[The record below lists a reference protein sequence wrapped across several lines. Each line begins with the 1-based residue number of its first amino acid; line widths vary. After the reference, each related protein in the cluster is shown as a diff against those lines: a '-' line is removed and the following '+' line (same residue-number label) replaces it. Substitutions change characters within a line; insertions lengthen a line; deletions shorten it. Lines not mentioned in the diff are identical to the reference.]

1 MGTSPGTESKS
12 PKFSNN
18 KTLRQGEPHRI
29 VPFQAPEFRPFY
41 IATVVTQSHV
51 LMSGIALRA
60 SPLSSFSPLS
70 QPNPPLLELQNTVQ
84 VRCPTTRRRS
94 HPCSHAF
101 LILDTASDS
110 KVDPAAVK
118 PDGAS
123 NAEATKPLAP
133 PPRPGQ
139 QPQGN
144 NTPDYFS
151 GQGGGSLSLEPNPF
165 EQSFGGGGGPETPGG
180 TKLPSVAALT
190 SPSSL
195 LPVNTPFTWGGGSLR
210 TGPLSPAM
218 LSGPA
223 NDYFSDA
230 HHLRGGFPTPNES
243 SLRSGLTPGGSGS
256 MFPAPSPNSQA
267 LFAQLA
273 SGGATPSTIDFH
285 RTAMSAAAAKREQG
299 QPQTQSQQVTSQ
311 PADMPNG
318 ATPTVKAEPKQASGP
333 FDPHDN
339 DAANGL
345 FMLAQG
351 AQTRNGNQPSSQFP
365 TSSAPSHAHP
375 APAPAQTSNT
385 SPQMSTGNAASR
397 GGSEGTNGSE
407 EPEQAKPAAKG
418 KGKKATAAASNG
430 RRKAD
435 DTPAKAPPN
444 KKSKGNAGA
453 ADGMSPEVSDEED
466 DDMGDDP
473 SSKTKMTDEEK
484 RKNFLER
491 NRVAA
496 LKCRQRKKQWLAN
509 LQNKVEMY
517 SSENDALTAQIT
529 QLREEVVNLKTL
541 LLAHKD
547 CPVTQQQGLHGT
559 FMSGVVEPF
568 NTQMNPYGMAGP
580 MPNQQVMAGQSIQR
594 RFS

>member
-1 MGTSPGTESKS
+1 MGTSPKNAPAQGPSKS
-12 PKFSNN
+12 P
-18 KTLRQGEPHRI
+18 R
-29 VPFQAPEFRPFY
+29 
-41 IATVVTQSHV
+41 
-51 LMSGIALRA
+51 
-60 SPLSSFSPLS
+60 
-70 QPNPPLLELQNTVQ
+70 QPNNTPPRQD
-84 VRCPTTRRRS
+84 P
-94 HPCSHAF
+94 
-101 LILDTASDS
+101 DS
-110 KVDPAAVK
+110 KIDTSAK
-118 PDGAS
+118 HHGTS
-123 NAEATKPLAP
+123 NAETTKPLAP

-139 QPQGN
+139 QQQQQQST
-144 NTPDYFS
+144 NTPDFFAA
-151 GQGGGSLSLEPNPF
+151 QVGGSLSLEPNPF
-165 EQSFGGGGGPETPGG
+165 EQSFGGGGPETPGG

-195 LPVNTPFTWGGGSLR
+195 LPGASATPFNWGGGSLR

-223 NDYFSDA
+223 NDYFGDS

-267 LFAQLA
+267 IFAQLA
-273 SGGATPSTIDFH
+273 SGGATPSTLDFH
-285 RTAMSAAAAKREQG
+285 RTALSAAAKREQSNGGLQQG
-299 QPQTQSQQVTSQ
+299 QQQQAVTSQ
-311 PADMPNG
+311 PQEMPNG
-318 ATPTVKAEPKQASGP
+318 VSTAKPEPKQAHGP

-351 AQTRNGNQPSSQFP
+351 AQGRNGNQNTNQFAAP
-365 TSSAPSHAHP
+365 SAPGHAHP
-375 APAPAQTSNT
+375 APAPLRNQDT
-385 SPQMSTGNAASR
+385 SPQMSSGNAGSIDSGR
-397 GGSEGTNGSE
+397 GGSDASMMSDDGAQGRPNTR
-407 EPEQAKPAAKG
+407 G
-418 KGKKATAAASNG
+418 KGKKNNSTTVG

-435 DTPAKAPPN
+435 DAPTKAPPN
-444 KKSKGNAGA
+444 KKAKGNSAVING
-453 ADGMSPEVSDEED
+453 SVEPSDDED
-466 DDMGDDP
+466 DDGDDMIKHEDG
-473 SSKTKMTDEEK
+473 SKSKMTDEEK

-509 LQNKVEMY
+509 LQTKVEMF

-547 CPVTQQQGLHGT
+547 CPVTQQQGMHGAY
-559 FMSGVVEPF
+559 MSQVVEPF
-568 NTQMNPYGMAGP
+568 NAQMNPYGMAAP
-580 MPNQQVMAGQSIQR
+580 MPNQQVMAGQGVQL

>member
-1 MGTSPGTESKS
+1 MGTSPASARSRSKS
-12 PKFSNN
+12 PTPANN
-18 KTLRQGEPHRI
+18 KPSRQ
-29 VPFQAPEFRPFY
+29 
-41 IATVVTQSHV
+41 
-51 LMSGIALRA
+51 A
-60 SPLSSFSPLS
+60 SEH
-70 QPNPPLLELQNTVQ
+70 PNPSLTLDADLPSDAKIESVGKLEG
-84 VRCPTTRRRS
+84 S
-94 HPCSHAF
+94 
-101 LILDTASDS
+101 
-110 KVDPAAVK
+110 
-118 PDGAS
+118 S
-123 NAEATKPLAP
+123 NAEVAKPLAP
-133 PPRPGQ
+133 PLRPGQ
-139 QPQGN
+139 SQQAPGGTQ
-144 NTPDYFS
+144 TPDFFAT
-151 GQGGGSLSLEPNPF
+151 QVGGGSLSLEPNPF
-165 EQSFGGGGGPETPGG
+165 EQSFGGGGPETPGG

-195 LPVNTPFTWGGGSLR
+195 LPGSNATPFNWGGGSLR

-273 SGGATPSTIDFH
+273 SGGATPNTLDFH
-285 RTAMSAAAAKREQG
+285 RTALSAAAKREQSTANA
-299 QPQTQSQQVTSQ
+299 PPSQQAPTTSAPQ
-311 PADMPNG
+311 QEIPNG
-318 ATPTVKAEPKQASGP
+318 ASTEKTEAKPATGP

-351 AQTRNGNQPSSQFP
+351 GQGRNGTQSTAHFP
-365 TSSAPSHAHP
+365 PAAAPAPASAAAPAAAPVSGPGHAHP
-375 APAPAQTSNT
+375 APGSTLNHEANSQVANNHT
-385 SPQMSTGNAASR
+385 PQMNSVRAASDNSNM
-397 GGSEGTNGSE
+397 SEDGT
-407 EPEQAKPAAKG
+407 QMKPSSRT
-418 KGKKATAAASNG
+418 KGKKNSLSASSNG
-430 RRKAD
+430 RRKTD
-435 DTPAKAPPN
+435 DLPIKAPTA
-444 KKSKGNAGA
+444 KKAKGNNGHANGIL
-453 ADGMSPEVSDEED
+453 DMSDEDEDED
-466 DDMGDDP
+466 DDDDMKGKFEDGGGK
-473 SSKTKMTDEEK
+473 SKMTEEEK

-517 SSENDALTAQIT
+517 GTENDALTTQVS

-547 CPVTQQQGLHGT
+547 CPVTQQQGIHGA
-559 FMSGVVEPF
+559 FIAQMEPY
-568 NTQMNPYGMAGP
+568 NAQMNPYGMAGP
-580 MPNQQVMAGQSIQR
+580 IPNQQVMPGQNVQR